1 MTTLFSF
8 FSILLL
14 AVGYHLQSPDG
25 RLDVEVKADGQ
36 QLSFL
41 LTQDRDT
48 LLAESGIG
56 LTLDDGSRIE
66 ASKVKSARRRKV
78 SETIDAPFYRQSSFT
93 MEGNEL
99 DLRFKSGFGVVFRAY
114 DEGVAYRFYSSLSHT
129 YIIQGCTTGK
139 ANEYILE
146 FHTVCHF

>member
-8 FSILLL
+8 FSIVLL

-56 LTLDDGSRIE
+56 LTLGDGSRIE

-78 SETIDAPFYRQSSFT
+78 SETIDATLSEPEKEGYTFIGWRSGLSF
-93 MEGNEL
+93 L
-99 DLRFKSGFGVVFRAY
+99 
-114 DEGVAYRFYSSLSHT
+114 
-129 YIIQGCTTGK
+129 
-139 ANEYILE
+139 
-146 FHTVCHF
+146 